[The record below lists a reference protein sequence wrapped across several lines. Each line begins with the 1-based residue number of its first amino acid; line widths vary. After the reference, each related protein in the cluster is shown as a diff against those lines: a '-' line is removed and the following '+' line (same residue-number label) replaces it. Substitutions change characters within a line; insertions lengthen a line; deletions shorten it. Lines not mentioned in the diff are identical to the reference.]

1 MKTLIPILFLL
12 LNFTCRA
19 QTQAEMNHEAFD
31 LYKNA
36 DKELNEMY
44 DEILIAYAEDEIFIS
59 NLKKA
64 QNLWIQFRDAELS
77 MKFPNYPDNHFGSLL
92 PMCKAY
98 FLKELTEERTESL
111 SAWLDTKEP
120 DPCNHGSVK
129 DQ

>member
-1 MKTLIPILFLL
+1 MKNLIPILFLL
-12 LNFTCRA
+12 LNFACRA
-19 QTQAEMNHEAFD
+19 QTQAEMNLEAFD

-36 DKELNEMY
+36 DRELNEVY
-44 DEILIAYAEDEIFIS
+44 DQILLAYAEDEIFIS

-77 MKFPNYPDNHFGSLL
+77 MKFPDYPNNHFGSML
-92 PMCKAY
+92 PICRAF
-98 FLKELTEERTESL
+98 FLKELTEDRTKSL
-111 SAWLDTKEP
+111 SALLDTKEP